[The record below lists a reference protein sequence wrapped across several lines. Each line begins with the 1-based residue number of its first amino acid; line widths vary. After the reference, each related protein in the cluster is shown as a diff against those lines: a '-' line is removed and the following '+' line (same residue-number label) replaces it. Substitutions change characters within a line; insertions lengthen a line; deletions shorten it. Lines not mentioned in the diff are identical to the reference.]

1 MRLAKKYSVP
11 GQIALLYEFV
21 NSLDLRSFIEQGA
34 QHATGDELAAPA
46 RLEEWMRER
55 GLLTKW
61 ERVSAADHLRTLE
74 LRESLRSFLQV
85 PPKRRPGNPRA
96 ATRLT
101 KASSSYPL
109 ALSVSNTG
117 TVTLQPA
124 PGTNAIGRIIAELF
138 ALADTG
144 RLDRLKMCASDECHW
159 VFYDRS
165 KPGNRRWCSSVLCGN
180 RHKTRAYRDRRRNG
194 ALSR

>member
-1 MRLAKKYSVP
+1 MRLAKRYSVP

-21 NSLDLRSFIEQGA
+21 NSLDLRSFIEQRA
-34 QHATGDELAAPA
+34 PHATGDELATRE
-46 RLEEWMRER
+46 RLDEWMRER
-55 GLLTKW
+55 GLLTEW

-85 PPKRRPGNPRA
+85 APKRRPGA
-96 ATRLT
+96 ARVASRLT

-124 PGTNAIGRIIAELF
+124 PGTNALGRIIAELF
-138 ALADTG
+138 ALADTE
-144 RLDRLKMCASDECHW
+144 RLDRLKMCDSDECHW

-180 RHKTRAYRDRRRNG
+180 RHKTRAYRDRRRNS
-194 ALSR
+194 AS

>member
-1 MRLAKKYSVP
+1 MRLAKRFSVP

-34 QHATGDELAAPA
+34 PHAAGDELATRA

-61 ERVSAADHLRTLE
+61 KRVSAADHLRTLE
-74 LRESLRSFLQV
+74 LRESLRCFLQV
-85 PPKRRPGNPRA
+85 PPKRRPGA
-96 ATRLT
+96 AGAAARLT

-109 ALSVSNTG
+109 TLSVSKTG

-124 PGTNAIGRIIAELF
+124 PGTNALGRIIAELF
-138 ALADTG
+138 ALADSE
-144 RLDRLKMCASDECHW
+144 RLARLKMCDSDECHW

-165 KPGNRRWCSSVLCGN
+165 RPGNRRWCSSALCGN
-180 RHKTRAYRDRRRNG
+180 RHKTRAYRDRWRNG
-194 ALSR
+194 AS

>member
-1 MRLAKKYSVP
+1 MRLAQRYSVP

-21 NSLDLRSFIEQGA
+21 NSLDRRSFIEQGA
-34 QHATGDELAAPA
+34 PHATGDELATRAE
-46 RLEEWMRER
+46 LEKWMRER

-61 ERVSAADHLRTLE
+61 ERVSGSDHLRTLE
-74 LRESLRSFLQV
+74 LRESLRSFLHI
-85 PPKRRPGNPRA
+85 PPKQRLGATRVA
-96 ATRLT
+96 ARLT

-109 ALSVSNTG
+109 VVSVSGTA

-124 PGTNAIGRIIAELF
+124 PGTNALGQVVAELF
-138 ALADTG
+138 ALADTKN
-144 RLDRLKMCASDECHW
+144 LDRLKMCDSDECHW

-194 ALSR
+194 TS